1 MPFQRNL
8 SFAKTPL
15 MQTNLIFDN
24 SDFFETCCVY
34 QAISVTYD
42 AVKEFKN
49 LQCFLYIAKIVSLVQ
64 IKTLSDWKFGA
75 L

>member
-1 MPFQRNL
+1 
-8 SFAKTPL
+8 

-49 LQCFLYIAKIVSLVQ
+49 LQCFLYIAKIVSLV
-64 IKTLSDWKFGA
+64 
-75 L
+75 